1 MPRSSTHQFSPIIFT
16 RHHHHPCLVTSS
28 INSFNRLQALKLY
41 LSGFSAGN
49 RNPALVFLAG
59 RYLIEDNCS
68 RGRMSH
74 TSKNDSQNHTELI
87 HQESHCEFKDTPLRL
102 QSRNQEAA
110 GEKLLPPH
118 SQSPLPLGKQEA
130 GPDTRTLLQK
140 NLLLPQTC
148 GPAETAKREQKNQKP
163 NPQNPHDNNQIIN
176 SAYYVASTLL
186 LLSLFYEWENR
197 STERAAPHFRLP
209 NLAGVNL
216 ISGACS
222 TYKHCK
228 GGKCSC

>member
-1 MPRSSTHQFSPIIFT
+1 MTPRTIQNWSTKRVTVNSRTRPWSFSPGI
-16 RHHHHPCLVTSS
+16 RKLQVRSCYHHIHNCHCLWASRKLDLIPEHCCRKTSCY
-28 INSFNRLQALKLY
+28 R
-41 LSGFSAGN
+41 
-49 RNPALVFLAG
+49 AG
-59 RYLIEDNCS
+59 RNS
-68 RGRMSH
+68 QKGAK
-74 TSKNDSQNHTELI
+74 KN
-87 HQESHCEFKDTPLRL
+87 
-102 QSRNQEAA
+102 
-110 GEKLLPPH
+110 
-118 SQSPLPLGKQEA
+118 
-130 GPDTRTLLQK
+130 
-140 NLLLPQTC
+140 
-148 GPAETAKREQKNQKP
+148 KNQKANPP
-163 NPQNPHDNNQIIN
+163 NPHYNNQIIN